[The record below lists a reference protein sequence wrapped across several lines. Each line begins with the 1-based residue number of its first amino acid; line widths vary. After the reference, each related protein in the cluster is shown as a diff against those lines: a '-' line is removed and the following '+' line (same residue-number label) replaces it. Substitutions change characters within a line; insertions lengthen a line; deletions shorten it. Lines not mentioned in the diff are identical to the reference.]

1 MNTVEI
7 FRCLTNRLKA
17 EHSLRAV
24 LTESDLLQ
32 LSGIRAHNG
41 TNEHNEKK
49 RDPNTNMW
57 LYSFFG
63 EHYDGRVH

>member
-1 MNTVEI
+1 MNTVVI
-7 FRCLTNRLKA
+7 FRHLTNRLKA
-17 EHSLRAV
+17 EHNPRAV

-32 LSGIRAHNG
+32 LSGIRAYNS

-57 LYSFFG
+57 LSSFFG
-63 EHYDGRVH
+63 EQYDGRVY